1 MDENNNPIRKARSRS
16 VSSKKKNKKIT
27 SYFKTNKIQV
37 AIPSE
42 QKLNELSNHDL
53 NKLVDKI
60 NEKRA
65 IIFNASKSSS
75 DDIDDETLI
84 KSSEAIEKLYNNN
97 RIEKKTSTFILK
109 ENTTISNSLM
119 IADKKDLSIDYSK
132 FELDVSKLIKV
143 NLIFFVV
150 FVVD

>member
-16 VSSKKKNKKIT
+16 VSKKNKKIT

-37 AIPSE
+37 AIPGE

-65 IIFNASKSSS
+65 IIFNASKSSL

-97 RIEKKTSTFILK
+97 KIEKKSNSIILK
-109 ENTTISNSLM
+109 ENTTVSNSLM
-119 IADKKDLSIDYSK
+119 IADKKDLSLDYSK
-132 FELDVSKLIKV
+132 FELDVAKLIKV
-143 NLIFFVV
+143 NLIFFVGFSV
-150 FVVD
+150 L

>member
-75 DDIDDETLI
+75 
-84 KSSEAIEKLYNNN
+84 
-97 RIEKKTSTFILK
+97 STFILK